1 MKKKEKYAALFN
13 ETVALMR
20 EYIEREMPQS
30 FASVFGLFEEL
41 TKTCEILKIKTRNV
55 DDLYEYAK
63 KEEIEQFGF

>member
-1 MKKKEKYAALFN
+1 MRKREKYAALFN

-20 EYIEREMPQS
+20 EYVEREMPQS
-30 FASVFGLFEEL
+30 FAAVFGLFKEL
-41 TKTCEILKIKTRNV
+41 MKTCEILKIKMGNV